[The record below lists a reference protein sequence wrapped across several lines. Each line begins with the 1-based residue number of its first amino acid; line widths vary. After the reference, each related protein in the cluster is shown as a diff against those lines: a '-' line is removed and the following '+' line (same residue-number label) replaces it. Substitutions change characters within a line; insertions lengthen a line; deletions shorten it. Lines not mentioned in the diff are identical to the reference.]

1 MPLSVKMPG
10 VYKIQASPAGCKSNT
25 YIKLFDWNWKNV
37 IPIEDQFYWNN
48 CACNEYDA
56 LLRRH
61 LLPTVTGYDP
71 VIDASGALHELQTLV
86 DELSDTMPRFVPAS
100 HKELM
105 ANTRATI
112 KKRYRLAYW
121 NLRQKV
127 INLGSRETRVKAFV
141 KYEKIPIGKFET
153 GKPPRLIQ
161 FRDFTYLY
169 ELKRHILGHTLAIKR
184 DSALKWHEQPIQS
197 IMTKYHDSY
206 GCAEAMYESWCLFS
220 SPVAVCLD
228 HSKFDGHYDT
238 QLLEIEHMY
247 WQRLCV
253 SPKLRWLLEQ
263 QLFNKGSTANG
274 IRYSAPGHRKSG
286 EYTTSE
292 GNSLMNYAMLRMW
305 IKASGVERARIHV
318 NGDDSVVI
326 IDVKDYP
333 RLLPLDYF
341 RNFNME
347 TECDRVVYD
356 FQRITYCQASPVRV
370 IKDERISW
378 YMVKEP
384 VRTISRLRYCDKKFK
399 RSTNR
404 FMVGV
409 GLCELAVN
417 SGIPILQNLSL
428 WFVSHDGK
436 PLGCVDKVPALSSG
450 NLSVYK
456 KVQEVTRTD
465 FEIAFGIPAMT
476 QVALENAI
484 AGLLRSPTDLNDK
497 LSKYREFA
505 HH

>member
-1 MPLSVKMPG
+1 M
-10 VYKIQASPAGCKSNT
+10 
-25 YIKLFDWNWKNV
+25 FDWNWKNV
-37 IPIEDQFYWNN
+37 IPVEDQFYWNN

-61 LLPTVTGYDP
+61 LLAPLTDFDP
-71 VIDASGALHELQTLV
+71 VSDDDGSFRRLQTVL
-86 DELSDTMPRFVPAS
+86 DEISSVMPKFAPVS
-100 HKELM
+100 HQELL
-105 ANTRATI
+105 ANTRSTI
-112 KKRYRLAYW
+112 KKRYRLAHW

-127 INLGSRETRVKAFV
+127 VNLGSRETRVKAFV
-141 KYEKIPIGKFET
+141 KYEKIPVGKYEAN
-153 GKPPRLIQ
+153 KPPRLIQ

-184 DSALKWHEQPIQS
+184 DPLLLWHEQPVQS
-197 IMTKYHDSY
+197 IMTKYHDNY

-220 SPVAVCLD
+220 SPVAICLD

-238 QLLEIEHMY
+238 ALLEEEHIY
-247 WQRLCV
+247 WRRLCV

-263 QLFNKGSTANG
+263 QLYNKGTTANG

-292 GNSLMNYAMLRMW
+292 GNSLMNYAMLKAW
-305 IKASGVERARIHV
+305 LNASNIKRARIHV

-326 IDVKDYP
+326 VDNVDLHKMK
-333 RLLPLDYF
+333 PLSFF
-341 RNFNME
+341 RAFNME
-347 TECDRVVYD
+347 TECDRIVHI
-356 FQRITYCQASPVRV
+356 FQRITYCQASPVRTV
-370 IKDERISW
+370 REGKLSW

-384 VRTISRLRYCDKKFK
+384 IRTISRLRYCDKKFK
-399 RSTNR
+399 NSSNR
-404 FMVGV
+404 FVVGV

-417 SGIPILQNLSL
+417 SGIPITQNLAL
-428 WFVSHDGK
+428 WMVSHDGR

-450 NLSVYK
+450 NLSEYK
-456 KVQEVTRTD
+456 TIHPVTRSD
-465 FEIAFGIPAMT
+465 YELAFGIPATT
-476 QVALENAI
+476 QRALECAI
-484 AGLLRSPTDLNDK
+484 AGILRSPTDLNEK